1 LRFSQIGTGPS
12 NPESPFPQARI
23 GSTTDALDTV
33 VVASV
38 EYVHDGLGRRIR
50 RIDTDGSFTEYA
62 WSDLGWP
69 TAITVRDR
77 DGGIVS
83 QTSLWVDVLGELAT
97 IDDVETWW
105 DTAGAVPSLVSIGD
119 ASVVTMPGGATTV
132 GGSPLEPTWRGARAT
147 DVTDPWEALRTSS
160 GIPGLELPAGVELSA
175 SGGLAV
181 AGLDWL
187 GARVYDPSTRGFL
200 STDAL
205 APVLGAGWAGN
216 PYSYAGN
223 DPLHALDPLGPT
235 QTC

>member
-1 LRFSQIGTGPS
+1 
-12 NPESPFPQARI
+12 
-23 GSTTDALDTV
+23 
-33 VVASV
+33 
-38 EYVHDGLGRRIR
+38 
-50 RIDTDGSFTEYA
+50 
-62 WSDLGWP
+62 
-69 TAITVRDR
+69 
-77 DGGIVS
+77 
-83 QTSLWVDVLGELAT
+83 
-97 IDDVETWW
+97 VETWW
-105 DTAGAVPSLVSIGD
+105 DTAGAVPSRVSIGD